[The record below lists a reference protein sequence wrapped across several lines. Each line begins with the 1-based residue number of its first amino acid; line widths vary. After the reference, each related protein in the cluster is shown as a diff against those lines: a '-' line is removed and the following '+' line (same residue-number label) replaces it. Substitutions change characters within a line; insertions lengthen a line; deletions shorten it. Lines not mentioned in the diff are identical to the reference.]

1 MPLSRLENFLKNA
14 EGNIL
19 YVNPSDF
26 DATDSF
32 ENRGNSLTRPFKT
45 IQRAIIES
53 ARFSFRAGRNNDKID
68 TTTILVYP
76 GTHYIDNRPGYSIRD
91 NGGTAEI
98 KKLVDKKW
106 TTIGASLTEFSEDSN
121 FDIFDEDNDLFRY
134 NSTEGGVILPRGT
147 SIVGL
152 DLRKTKIRPLY
163 VPDPFDDQVLPTSIF
178 RVTGT
183 CYFTAF
189 SIFDADP
196 NRSAYKNS
204 SDLKVNPSYSHHKLA
219 VFEYADGVNDA
230 ILDNVDLGITDL
242 DMYYAKVTYAFGSTS
257 GRPLANY
264 PVGKDF
270 EPLVDEYRIV
280 GDLRADPIGI
290 TSIKAGD
297 GAIPTTTI
305 TVTTSEAHG
314 LFKDTPIL
322 LSGITTN
329 PTVYNG
335 SIVVSDVVSNTEFTY
350 TAKTNP
356 SNPLPAASQISN
368 AQVVVESD
376 SVSSASPYIFSCTL
390 RSVYGMNGMIA
401 DGNKATGFKSMLTA
415 QFTGI
420 SLQKDD
426 NAFMVFDDTTQIY
439 NDNDTAPEEQK
450 PLHINS
456 TALYKRGWE
465 STHVTAKN
473 DSIIQCVSIFAIG
486 FARHFVAETGGD
498 MSITNSNSNFGA
510 VALESTGFRNEAF
523 DRDDV
528 GYITH
533 IIPPREPD
541 PRESNITWLSLDAE
555 KIVSAAKTER
565 LYVFGYNSKDVPPSS
580 QIDSY
585 RLGAKRGEE
594 INLEVIIGTEKSNF
608 RSPVLMPVPSG
619 IGTSSQKV
627 YRVGRNAGINS
638 ISQSIFTLTDDHQLF
653 NGEKVRLVSDTGEVP
668 NNVEQDKLYFAF
680 TTGLNADQIKL
691 SSTLNDT
698 INGTTIGGISN
709 NGGELRIVSFVAD
722 KDPGEL
728 GHPMQFDE
736 DESQWYLQGSSS
748 TFFNTI
754 YDGIVGIGTS
764 ILGNQTGAT
773 FVTRRLDNRG
783 LEDRL
788 YKFRYVIPKEFSN
801 ARPPS
806 DGFILQESNTVGFG
820 SASYLTSALANTT
833 QLRNPTIITDASYV
847 GQEVTIRTEEPH
859 HFVAGDTVK
868 IKNVR
873 STNNLTSNDQIPFNG
888 EYPIYTVPS
897 TRTFTISGITTDP
910 GTFLNETNQ
919 RTTQQQVDAL
929 PTVQRLKYKD
939 SIFVYRSQEIK
950 SLIPGTDG
958 QDGIYLVTPICGS
971 IKPID
976 EIGYGV
982 SERRFNQDV
991 RNLYPQQDRD
1001 NYNSDPEGTTSL
1013 AKLSPLGK
1021 VTTNSKQKSV
1031 TKEALN
1037 YFFENNQIGY
1047 AITGGVVSGAGNTT
1061 LTIFLDTEH
1070 TLNSIKELSIITD
1083 GAGYNNNTGL
1093 STTLY
1098 STELSNNLIVGS
1110 NAAVRAEVSAAN
1122 TVSSVSIVSAGGA
1135 YAIGN
1140 TMTVSASPAGAPSV
1154 SAVVEVTAIND
1165 NIGDAIELTGFP
1177 DDAFNDIFE
1186 IREIP
1191 STSSIVLEKRGS
1203 VGLGVT
1209 FPERNDVRKPLAYVS
1224 SPRVGIATV
1233 DFTDAVGIATVTTL
1247 TAHGLQPGNTFT
1259 FSGFTAGGGIT
1270 TNTFFE
1276 RKFIANE
1283 VPGITTFIFN
1293 AGITT
1298 ENPERDFGT
1307 AGVLKFNFSSNG
1319 RALGL
1324 GEENLNGRGSTFYA
1338 GITTTLS
1345 TIVTT
1350 TDTTITPADTAGFY
1364 KGDYVQIGAEI
1375 MRISNNAS
1383 SGTFAV
1389 LRGQFSTT
1397 AAVHQADELIK
1408 KVRVLPMEIRRHS
1421 ILRASAHTFE
1431 YLGFGPGNY
1440 STGLPLKQDRI
1451 LTDEEV
1457 LVSQAREQDGGTVVY
1472 TAMNDRGEFF
1482 TGVTKISAA
1491 TGEEEVIEAPIV
1503 TYFGDDIESELTRRN
1518 NGVFDDLVVKN
1529 RITVEGGENNNQTSQ
1544 FYGPVNFSQKVTSSS
1559 EDGLETK
1566 DLYIKGLASQPKLI
1580 TVGISTPID
1589 AKRVGDISLLA
1600 TPDKGGHLGHIYAD
1614 GDWRRFGMISEEKNR
1629 DFLVIDQMGIGEK
1642 GGVFDFTDELEVNG
1656 NVKVKDLRVE
1666 GNVTFAGNQAIG
1678 NASFDKITVN
1688 QTATFGGINTN
1699 FSIKHDDP
1707 TDIAQFGNLEVT
1719 GYAATF
1725 ASSGADQEWLTIQR
1739 RLHSTYTGVSTFD
1752 GTLKVGN
1759 IVSNTG
1765 ILSVSNAEIDDLY
1778 ATVGT
1783 IDTLYA
1789 QSGIITSLRV
1799 SSISGDPKAGA
1810 GLTIYANAGIITSIT
1825 GVAATI
1831 TKGDFTELFATNA
1844 SISNRFF
1851 ADDARVNTGLA
1862 TNFKST
1868 NATLTNAYV
1877 NVGVVTTL
1885 VVPSIGY
1892 VGSTVDGWMGAP
1904 TAYINSGI
1912 VTTIQGT
1919 NSTYV
1924 NVVGSTKVTS
1934 PIFQGQDTNNPSG
1947 TGKLFIQ
1954 NAQISS
1960 RLWLNGTADSE
1971 GIRSVVGVITYLGP
1985 NAKTDLGAIS
1995 AGNMHVNCGADG
2007 KIKARTIQS
2016 TVPTGTAP
2024 LVVASTT
2031 KVTNLNAD
2039 LLDGLNT
2046 SATDQSGAS
2055 IVSRSGGSSKFN
2067 KVTCKN
2073 FLLEADG
2080 TGSLDVRKAATFTG
2094 NVTIGSDSNN
2104 VTLRHHGPLLV
2115 DDDATTSDAR
2125 LKENI
2130 ETIPDALDMVLE
2142 LRGVQFD
2149 WKSSGRSDI
2158 GLIAQEV
2165 EEVLPECVTEV
2176 DDVKG
2181 VKYGNIVGL
2190 LIESIKELRGEITDL
2205 QEQIKELKGE

>member
-1 MPLSRLENFLKNA
+1 M
-14 EGNIL
+14 
-19 YVNPSDF
+19 
-26 DATDSF
+26 
-32 ENRGNSLTRPFKT
+32 
-45 IQRAIIES
+45 
-53 ARFSFRAGRNNDKID
+53 
-68 TTTILVYP
+68 
-76 GTHYIDNRPGYSIRD
+76 
-91 NGGTAEI
+91 
-98 KKLVDKKW
+98 
-106 TTIGASLTEFSEDSN
+106 
-121 FDIFDEDNDLFRY
+121 
-134 NSTEGGVILPRGT
+134 
-147 SIVGL
+147 
-152 DLRKTKIRPLY
+152 
-163 VPDPFDDQVLPTSIF
+163 
-178 RVTGT
+178 
-183 CYFTAF
+183 
-189 SIFDADP
+189 
-196 NRSAYKNS
+196 
-204 SDLKVNPSYSHHKLA
+204 
-219 VFEYADGVNDA
+219 
-230 ILDNVDLGITDL
+230 
-242 DMYYAKVTYAFGSTS
+242 
-257 GRPLANY
+257 
-264 PVGKDF
+264 
-270 EPLVDEYRIV
+270 
-280 GDLRADPIGI
+280 
-290 TSIKAGD
+290 
-297 GAIPTTTI
+297 
-305 TVTTSEAHG
+305 
-314 LFKDTPIL
+314 
-322 LSGITTN
+322 
-329 PTVYNG
+329 
-335 SIVVSDVVSNTEFTY
+335 
-350 TAKTNP
+350 
-356 SNPLPAASQISN
+356 
-368 AQVVVESD
+368 
-376 SVSSASPYIFSCTL
+376 
-390 RSVYGMNGMIA
+390 
-401 DGNKATGFKSMLTA
+401 
-415 QFTGI
+415 
-420 SLQKDD
+420 
-426 NAFMVFDDTTQIY
+426 
-439 NDNDTAPEEQK
+439 
-450 PLHINS
+450 
-456 TALYKRGWE
+456 
-465 STHVTAKN
+465 
-473 DSIIQCVSIFAIG
+473 
-486 FARHFVAETGGD
+486 
-498 MSITNSNSNFGA
+498 
-510 VALESTGFRNEAF
+510 
-523 DRDDV
+523 
-528 GYITH
+528 
-533 IIPPREPD
+533 
-541 PRESNITWLSLDAE
+541 
-555 KIVSAAKTER
+555 
-565 LYVFGYNSKDVPPSS
+565 
-580 QIDSY
+580 
-585 RLGAKRGEE
+585 
-594 INLEVIIGTEKSNF
+594 
-608 RSPVLMPVPSG
+608 
-619 IGTSSQKV
+619 
-627 YRVGRNAGINS
+627 
-638 ISQSIFTLTDDHQLF
+638 
-653 NGEKVRLVSDTGEVP
+653 
-668 NNVEQDKLYFAF
+668 
-680 TTGLNADQIKL
+680 
-691 SSTLNDT
+691 
-698 INGTTIGGISN
+698 
-709 NGGELRIVSFVAD
+709 
-722 KDPGEL
+722 
-728 GHPMQFDE
+728 
-736 DESQWYLQGSSS
+736 
-748 TFFNTI
+748 
-754 YDGIVGIGTS
+754 
-764 ILGNQTGAT
+764 
-773 FVTRRLDNRG
+773 
-783 LEDRL
+783 
-788 YKFRYVIPKEFSN
+788 
-801 ARPPS
+801 
-806 DGFILQESNTVGFG
+806 
-820 SASYLTSALANTT
+820 
-833 QLRNPTIITDASYV
+833 
-847 GQEVTIRTEEPH
+847 
-859 HFVAGDTVK
+859 
-868 IKNVR
+868 
-873 STNNLTSNDQIPFNG
+873 
-888 EYPIYTVPS
+888 
-897 TRTFTISGITTDP
+897 
-910 GTFLNETNQ
+910 
-919 RTTQQQVDAL
+919 
-929 PTVQRLKYKD
+929 
-939 SIFVYRSQEIK
+939 
-950 SLIPGTDG
+950 
-958 QDGIYLVTPICGS
+958 
-971 IKPID
+971 
-976 EIGYGV
+976 
-982 SERRFNQDV
+982 
-991 RNLYPQQDRD
+991 
-1001 NYNSDPEGTTSL
+1001 
-1013 AKLSPLGK
+1013 
-1021 VTTNSKQKSV
+1021 
-1031 TKEALN
+1031 
-1037 YFFENNQIGY
+1037 
-1047 AITGGVVSGAGNTT
+1047 
-1061 LTIFLDTEH
+1061 
-1070 TLNSIKELSIITD
+1070 
-1083 GAGYNNNTGL
+1083 
-1093 STTLY
+1093 
-1098 STELSNNLIVGS
+1098 
-1110 NAAVRAEVSAAN
+1110 
-1122 TVSSVSIVSAGGA
+1122 
-1135 YAIGN
+1135 
-1140 TMTVSASPAGAPSV
+1140 
-1154 SAVVEVTAIND
+1154 
-1165 NIGDAIELTGFP
+1165 
-1177 DDAFNDIFE
+1177 
-1186 IREIP
+1186 
-1191 STSSIVLEKRGS
+1191 
-1203 VGLGVT
+1203 
-1209 FPERNDVRKPLAYVS
+1209 
-1224 SPRVGIATV
+1224 
-1233 DFTDAVGIATVTTL
+1233 
-1247 TAHGLQPGNTFT
+1247 QPGNTFT

-1319 RALGL
+1319 KALGL

-1350 TDTTITPADTAGFY
+1350 TDTTITPVDTAGFY

-1397 AAVHQADELIK
+1397 AAVHQANELIK

-1600 TPDKGGHLGHIYAD
+1600 TPDKGGYLGHIYAD

-1629 DFLVIDQMGIGEK
+1629 DFLIIDQMGIGEK

-1707 TDIAQFGNLEVT
+1707 TDIAKFGNLEVT

-1825 GVAATI
+1825 GTAATI
-1831 TKGDFTELFATNA
+1831 TKGDFEELFATNA

-1851 ADDARVNTGLA
+1851 ADDARVNTGLT

-1885 VVPSIGY
+1885 VVPSTGY
-1892 VGSTVDGWMGAP
+1892 QGSSVDGWMGAP

-1919 NSTYV
+1919 NATYV

-1934 PIFQGQDTNNPSG
+1934 PLFQGQDTNNPSG
-1947 TGKLFIQ
+1947 AGKLFIQ
-1954 NAQISS
+1954 NAQVAS

-1985 NAKTDLGAIS
+1985 NAKSDLGNLS
-1995 AGNMHVNCGADG
+1995 AGNMHVNCGSDG

-2016 TVPTGTAP
+2016 TVPTGTSP
-2024 LVVASTT
+2024 FVVASTT

-2055 IVSRSGGSSKFN
+2055 VVSRSGGSSEFN
-2067 KVTCKN
+2067 KVTCRN
-2073 FLLEADG
+2073 FLLESA
-2080 TGSLDVRKAATFTG
+2080 GSGSMTVNKQATFTG

-2104 VTLRHHGPLLV
+2104 VTLRHHGPFLV
-2115 DDDATTSDAR
+2115 DDDSTTSDAR

-2190 LIESIKELRGEITDL
+2190 LIESIKELKGEITDL
-2205 QEQIKELKGE
+2205 QEEIRQLKGE